1 MKKIKKNKKT
11 LREVLLPN
19 SPKVEEI
26 QDDMKLGLSIKMVL
40 YIIILNIVEGVIF
53 TVIRELQFERN
64 IQRLSPY
71 YIPKQFNYTKHILK
85 NMQLYENLTMIV
97 IVGLVSLGIMIY
109 YVNKIEKIGD
119 KDNDRKGKRRSGAGT
134 GKEQGR
140 EKENNI

>member
-1 MKKIKKNKKT
+1 MKMRKKNKKT

-97 IVGLVSLGIMIY
+97 IVGLISLGIMMY

-119 KDNDRKGKRRSGAGT
+119 KTNDRKRERGSNTGT

-140 EKENNI
+140 KEKNNL

>member
-1 MKKIKKNKKT
+1 MKMRIRNKKT
-11 LREVLLPN
+11 LREVLLPDR
-19 SPKVEEI
+19 PKEDEI
-26 QDDMKLGLSIKMVL
+26 QNDVKLGLSIKMVL

-119 KDNDRKGKRRSGAGT
+119 KDNDRKGKRKSDTGT
-134 GKEQGR
+134 GKE
-140 EKENNI
+140 